1 MCNKDRIDEVGLLE
15 DSPSGEEDTDSHA
28 RTEPSFYTLLR
39 ENREFRLYISS
50 FLVTTC
56 GEWLTYV
63 AAIAMIEEWLGGD
76 DATSSR
82 TAISYLVVI
91 RLMPNV
97 ILSAVG
103 GLLAD
108 SRDRRQSMI
117 ALDTVGALVTLL
129 NLVAFYYKSIPF
141 IYLVTMLQQCVAALY
156 EPCRGA
162 ILPLIVTDEE
172 ALKKATTLSNLAW
185 SLTTAIGASLGGV
198 VVSYFGCRVCFVLD
212 SLTYLISAYIMY
224 LLRGEW
230 SAVDKGAREYTS
242 LWDKMVGMTIEGYK
256 YVCTNF
262 WGPLVLLKASAAL
275 VYGAT
280 DVLYVSFAERGTGDA
295 SLKLGFLFAMTGV
308 GCIAGP
314 LVSDRFT
321 STSDM
326 KSLQLASIW
335 SIAIVSLGCLGMGI
349 FSPFLYTCIFSLVR
363 SAGSSAAWT
372 NSSVL
377 LQSFSAPEKM
387 GRVLA
392 VDYTVC
398 IGPLDRSFL
407 CTPVWCL
414 ARSCRLVGG
423 AGFAR
428 HGRYGRRCLGDM
440 EFLPWHGLR
449 RCSQGSG

>member
-224 LLRGEW
+224 I
-230 SAVDKGAREYTS
+230 Y
-242 LWDKMVGMTIEGYK
+242 
-256 YVCTNF
+256 
-262 WGPLVLLKASAAL
+262 
-275 VYGAT
+275 
-280 DVLYVSFAERGTGDA
+280 
-295 SLKLGFLFAMTGV
+295 
-308 GCIAGP
+308 
-314 LVSDRFT
+314 
-321 STSDM
+321 
-326 KSLQLASIW
+326 
-335 SIAIVSLGCLGMGI
+335 
-349 FSPFLYTCIFSLVR
+349 
-363 SAGSSAAWT
+363 
-372 NSSVL
+372 
-377 LQSFSAPEKM
+377 PE
-387 GRVLA
+387 
-392 VDYTVC
+392 
-398 IGPLDRSFL
+398 
-407 CTPVWCL
+407 
-414 ARSCRLVGG
+414 
-423 AGFAR
+423 
-428 HGRYGRRCLGDM
+428 
-440 EFLPWHGLR
+440 
-449 RCSQGSG
+449 